1 MVNLS
6 VINQPADFS
15 VQMGW
20 HPSEPGQIRAPRI
33 TNIAQVRKTYCIPE
47 SIPVQIEKL
56 GCTLSKEDDPK
67 VPPSLL

>member
-33 TNIAQVRKTYCIPE
+33 TDIAQVGKTYCLHMYR
-47 SIPVQIEKL
+47 PVQIEKL
-56 GCTLSKEDDPK
+56 GCTLSYEDDPK
-67 VPPSLL
+67 LHPSLL